1 MEEKVLIVKFGEVA
15 MRKNNRPIF
24 ISKLVK
30 TMRNNLK
37 KEGNFYIV
45 KEQGRLIVEDRS
57 GEMDYDKII
66 PKIVPIFGLVGV
78 CPGVKTTDQSMKN
91 LRKVAW
97 NHMQEFFSEQQ
108 TTFKVEVKRADKRYP
123 LTSKEI
129 AADIG
134 GYLLEK
140 MENLT
145 VDVHKPD
152 VILRVELR
160 NDAYVFSKIIKTFGG
175 LPAGSSGKGI
185 SLLSGGIDSPV
196 ATWLMAKRGI
206 AVECVYFHSPPYTS
220 EWAKQKV
227 EDLAQ
232 RIACF
237 TGEIKLHI
245 IPFTEVQLY
254 LLERVPHDKLT
265 IFLKRAMMKAAEQ
278 IAYQN
283 HALAL
288 ITGDSVGQVASQ
300 TLQAIHAINSVCTMP
315 VLRPLAGMDKQ
326 EIVDLAKKIGTFAIS
341 IQPYEDCC
349 TIFVAKHPETRP
361 KTNVIEA
368 IENKLEDL
376 DSLIQKAVETREII
390 VKESF

>member
-152 VILRVELR
+152 VILRV
-160 NDAYVFSKIIKTFGG
+160 
-175 LPAGSSGKGI
+175 
-185 SLLSGGIDSPV
+185 
-196 ATWLMAKRGI
+196 
-206 AVECVYFHSPPYTS
+206 
-220 EWAKQKV
+220 
-227 EDLAQ
+227 
-232 RIACF
+232 
-237 TGEIKLHI
+237 
-245 IPFTEVQLY
+245 
-254 LLERVPHDKLT
+254 
-265 IFLKRAMMKAAEQ
+265 
-278 IAYQN
+278 
-283 HALAL
+283 
-288 ITGDSVGQVASQ
+288 
-300 TLQAIHAINSVCTMP
+300 
-315 VLRPLAGMDKQ
+315 
-326 EIVDLAKKIGTFAIS
+326 
-341 IQPYEDCC
+341 
-349 TIFVAKHPETRP
+349 
-361 KTNVIEA
+361 
-368 IENKLEDL
+368 
-376 DSLIQKAVETREII
+376 
-390 VKESF
+390 